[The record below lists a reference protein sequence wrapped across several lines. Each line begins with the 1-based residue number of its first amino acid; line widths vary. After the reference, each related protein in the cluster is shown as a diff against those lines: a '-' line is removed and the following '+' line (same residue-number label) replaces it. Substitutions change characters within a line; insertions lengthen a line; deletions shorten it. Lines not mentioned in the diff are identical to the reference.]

1 MYARSAPPGARCVSH
16 RFALPRGGV
25 RRILAL
31 GLLALAAGTAWAHA
45 DESAPSATDAD
56 AKISQRVEGAV
67 VKIFATTRYPDLNRP
82 WTKQAPSDITGS
94 GVVIDGHRILTNA
107 HVVLY
112 ASQLQVQAN
121 QEGDKY
127 SANVIAVAPGMD
139 LAVLSLDDQSFFDRH
154 PPLQSLSALPAI
166 KDPVLVYGFPVGGT
180 SLSITKGIVS
190 RIEFAGY
197 NATTSG
203 LRVQIDAAINPG
215 NSGGPATV
223 GDKMI
228 GLAFSQLGNAQNIGY
243 IIPSEEIDLFLHDI
257 ADGHYDGKPT
267 MHEEL
272 QTLESSALRTYLGL
286 DAAVHGVVVHRP
298 LLPAGSGYPLHEWDV
313 ITAIDGVP
321 VDDQG
326 MILVGK
332 QLHVG
337 LRYQVQRSARDG
349 HIALA
354 IVRAGKAMKID
365 LPVSVERPSLIQDLK
380 GSYPS
385 YFIYGPIVF
394 SRATTALVFAANQ
407 NRDAASMLNFALSPL
422 LSQFWDAPTPAR
434 EELVV
439 IPSPFFPHATSKGY
453 GNLVNSVVYSINGVP
468 VRSLKHLVEILR
480 DLKDDYVII
489 ELDNKR
495 GGEGLVF
502 RRKEM
507 VKATDDIL
515 SDNGVRAQGSSDMMS
530 VWEAKPHLAAA
541 APADA
546 GRSSHE

>member
-1 MYARSAPPGARCVSH
+1 MFAPATRRRARCH
-16 RFALPRGGV
+16 GLAAALAWS
-25 RRILAL
+25 I
-31 GLLALAAGTAWAHA
+31 ALAASGAGWALPHA
-45 DESAPSATDAD
+45 DESDAVAVDD
-56 AKISQRVEGAV
+56 ARVSHRVEGAV
-67 VKIFATTRYPDLNRP
+67 VKIFATTRYPDVSRP
-82 WTKQAPSDITGS
+82 WTKQSPSELTGS

-127 SANVIAVAPGMD
+127 SANVVAVAPGMD
-139 LAVLSLDDQSFFDRH
+139 LAVLSLDDPGFFDRH
-154 PPLQSLSALPAI
+154 PPLESLSALPAI

-197 NATTSG
+197 NANTAG

-243 IIPSEEIDLFLHDI
+243 IIPTEEINLFLHDI

-267 MHEEL
+267 LQDEL
-272 QTLESSALRTYLGL
+272 QTLESPALRSYLKL
-286 DAAVHGVVVHRP
+286 DSAVHGVVVHRP
-298 LLPAGSGYPLHEWDV
+298 LRTDAGYPLHEWDV
-313 ITAIDGVP
+313 ITAIDAVP

-337 LRYQVQRSARDG
+337 LRYEVQRSAHPGTVTLALVRDG
-349 HIALA
+349 KPLTIELA
-354 IVRAGKAMKID
+354 V
-365 LPVSVERPSLIQDLK
+365 PVDRPSLIQDLK

-394 SRATTALVFAANQ
+394 SRATTALVFGGNQ
-407 NRDAASMLNFALSPL
+407 GRDPSGMLNFALSPL
-422 LSQFWDAPTPAR
+422 VTQLWDAPSPER

-439 IPSPFFPHATSKGY
+439 IPSPFFPDPSSKGY
-453 GNLVNSVVYSINGVP
+453 GNLVNSVVYSINGVR
-468 VRSLKHLVEILR
+468 VRSLAHLVALLR
-480 DLKDDYVII
+480 DLKDEFVVV

-502 RRKEM
+502 RRKEIL
-507 VKATDDIL
+507 KATDGIL
-515 SDNGVRAQGSSDMMS
+515 SDNSVRSQGTPDMMAI
-530 VWEAKPHLAAA
+530 WDARPGTAA
-541 APADA
+541 
-546 GRSSHE
+546 R